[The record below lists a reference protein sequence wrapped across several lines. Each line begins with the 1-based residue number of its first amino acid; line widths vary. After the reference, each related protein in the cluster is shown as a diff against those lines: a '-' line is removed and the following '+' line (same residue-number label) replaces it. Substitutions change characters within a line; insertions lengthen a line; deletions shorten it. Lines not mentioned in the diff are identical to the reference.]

1 VVDGRGNDE
10 IADLGRAFTRMTSE
24 LRRRDQEVR
33 DLNRDLQ
40 RRVEE
45 RTAELKAAQD
55 QILRTRRLAAIGSLG
70 AGLAHEL
77 NNPMTAVTGY
87 LAILKKQAAPDT
99 PQAEMLARA
108 QEQSGRV
115 SRIVEDLRA
124 FADQERQV
132 AGQRFAL
139 EQTVDAALSLYE
151 DRLRANGITLTRQ
164 VEDPLPQAQGD
175 PIQIQQVVA
184 HLVENAI
191 NAMEAGGKLDVQLGT
206 IDGDA
211 LRLRIADTGRGIPAP
226 LRERIF
232 DPFFTT
238 KEREGQVGL
247 GLALSHSIVEAHHGR
262 IVVESEEG
270 AGAAFTVLLP
280 AAASAHLS

>member
-1 VVDGRGNDE
+1 
-10 IADLGRAFTRMTSE
+10 
-24 LRRRDQEVR
+24 
-33 DLNRDLQ
+33 
-40 RRVEE
+40 
-45 RTAELKAAQD
+45 
-55 QILRTRRLAAIGSLG
+55 
-70 AGLAHEL
+70 
-77 NNPMTAVTGY
+77 MTAVTGY
-87 LAILKKQAAPDT
+87 LTILRKQAPPAS
-99 PQAEMLARA
+99 PQAELLGRA
-108 QEQSGRV
+108 QEQAARV
-115 SRIVEDLRA
+115 TRIVEDLRA

-139 EQTVDAALSLYE
+139 ERTVDAALSLYE
-151 DRLRANGITLTRQ
+151 DRLRASGITLTRT
-164 VEDPLPQAQGD
+164 VDEPLPEAQGN
-175 PIQIQQVVA
+175 PVQIQQVVA

-191 NAMEAGGKLDVQLGT
+191 NAMGQGGRLDVQVGT
-206 IDGDA
+206 VNGDA
-211 LRLRIADTGRGIPAP
+211 LRLRIADTGRGIPAT

-280 AAASAHLS
+280 AAAAAHLA